1 MNEQSPHTDI
11 VNDWIIGYLTNSLT
25 PEEMQSLQNWLNVSE
40 ENRKYFSDM
49 QEVWIA
55 ASDEADEQ
63 HFDKERAYQLFL
75 EHTENLVQP
84 SVKRKTLTISPWMY
98 AAAMVVIVFFLW
110 NDFLS
115 EWKESTPESIDTDYG
130 GSSIRFKNQ
139 TVSS

>member
-84 SVKRKTLTISPWMY
+84 SVKRKHS
-98 AAAMVVIVFFLW
+98 
-110 NDFLS
+110 LS
-115 EWKESTPESIDTDYG
+115 VRGCMPLQWL
-130 GSSIRFKNQ
+130 
-139 TVSS
+139 

>member
-1 MNEQSPHTDI
+1 MNEQLPHTDM
-11 VNDWIIGYLTNSLT
+11 VNDWIVGYLTNSLT

-40 ENRKYFSDM
+40 ENREYFSDM

-75 EHTENLVQP
+75 EHTESLHYQSMDLCCCNGCNCL
-84 SVKRKTLTISPWMY
+84 
-98 AAAMVVIVFFLW
+98 FLR
-110 NDFLS
+110 NDCLS
-115 EWKESTPESIDTDYG
+115 EWKESAPKSIDTDYG

-139 TVSS
+139 IISS

>member
-55 ASDEADEQ
+55 ASDEADERSKQ
-63 HFDKERAYQLFL
+63 EERGKDKG
-75 EHTENLVQP
+75 
-84 SVKRKTLTISPWMY
+84 
-98 AAAMVVIVFFLW
+98 
-110 NDFLS
+110 
-115 EWKESTPESIDTDYG
+115 TPEFHPAIQCECIKIQAGY
-130 GSSIRFKNQ
+130 FP
-139 TVSS
+139 

>member
-1 MNEQSPHTDI
+1 MNEQSLHTDI

-40 ENRKYFSDM
+40 ENRKHFSDM

-63 HFDKERAYQLFL
+63 YFDKEQAYQLFL

-110 NDFLS
+110 NDCLS

>member
-110 NDFLS
+110 NDCLS

>member
-40 ENRKYFSDM
+40 ENRKHFSDM

-63 HFDKERAYQLFL
+63 YFDKEQAYQLFL
-75 EHTENLVQP
+75 EHTENPCATIGKTKNTHYQ
-84 SVKRKTLTISPWMY
+84 SVDVCRCNGCNC
-98 AAAMVVIVFFLW
+98 FFLW
-110 NDFLS
+110 NDCLS

-139 TVSS
+139 IVSS

>member
-84 SVKRKTLTISPWMY
+84 SVKRKTLTISPWM
-98 AAAMVVIVFFLW
+98 
-110 NDFLS
+110 DCLS

>member
-1 MNEQSPHTDI
+1 MNEQLPHTDM
-11 VNDWIIGYLTNSLT
+11 VNDWIVGYLTNSLT

-40 ENRKYFSDM
+40 ENREYFSDM

-75 EHTENLVQP
+75 E
-84 SVKRKTLTISPWMY
+84 KTKSIHYQSMDLCCCNGCNCL
-98 AAAMVVIVFFLW
+98 FLR
-110 NDFLS
+110 NDCLS
-115 EWKESTPESIDTDYG
+115 EWKESAPKSIDTDYG

-139 TVSS
+139 IISS

>member
-40 ENRKYFSDM
+40 ENRKHFSDM

-63 HFDKERAYQLFL
+63 YFDKEQAYQLF
-75 EHTENLVQP
+75 
-84 SVKRKTLTISPWMY
+84 
-98 AAAMVVIVFFLW
+98 
-110 NDFLS
+110 
-115 EWKESTPESIDTDYG
+115 
-130 GSSIRFKNQ
+130 
-139 TVSS
+139 

>member
-40 ENRKYFSDM
+40 ENRKHFSDM

-63 HFDKERAYQLFL
+63 YFDKEQAYQLFL

-110 NDFLS
+110 NDCLS

-139 TVSS
+139 IVSS

>member
-55 ASDEADEQ
+55 ASDEAYRKPCATIGKTKNT
-63 HFDKERAYQLFL
+63 HYQ
-75 EHTENLVQP
+75 
-84 SVKRKTLTISPWMY
+84 SVDVCRCNGCNC
-98 AAAMVVIVFFLW
+98 FFLW
-110 NDFLS
+110 NDCLS

>member
-25 PEEMQSLQNWLNVSE
+25 PEKMQSLQNWLNVSE
-40 ENRKYFSDM
+40 ENREYFSDM

-110 NDFLS
+110 NDCLS